1 MYLAQ
6 NKNILYKQSTLEVE
20 KQNKQTTELTR
31 SVMEEAV
38 KYDKVI
44 NLRNG
49 CGKFVMFV
57 QKWEKFW
64 RWSINGKMTNIH
76 RLDLTTIKQNSWR

>member
-57 QKWEKFW
+57 QK
-64 RWSINGKMTNIH
+64 
-76 RLDLTTIKQNSWR
+76 